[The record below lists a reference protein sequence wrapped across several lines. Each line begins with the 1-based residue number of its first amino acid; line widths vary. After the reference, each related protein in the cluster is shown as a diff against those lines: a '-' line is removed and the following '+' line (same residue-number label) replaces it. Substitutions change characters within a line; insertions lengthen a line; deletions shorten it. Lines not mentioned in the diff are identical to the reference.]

1 MTTRRFTITTRW
13 LRPLAAWFLVFALA
27 ACGGTTTAP
36 DGGGGGEETGG
47 EEQQDDQQWELL
59 LPDGTSIVGTSA
71 VQANDVTIALS
82 DSEPAGWSVT
92 LVTDVPLST
101 AEAGYY
107 DSQNVSNQVTGT
119 LTNPSAQTCTVG
131 PSATGGDKSF
141 LTYAGLFDGVPA
153 GQGGVITTC
162 FGSTDQETFTF
173 AFGAF

>member
-1 MTTRRFTITTRW
+1 MTKRW
-13 LRPLAAWFLVFALA
+13 LRPLGAWFLVFALA

-36 DGGGGGEETGG
+36 DGGGGGGDGGGG
-47 EEQQDDQQWELL
+47 EEEEQQWELL

-71 VQANDVTIALS
+71 VQTDDVTIVLS
-82 DSEPAGWSVT
+82 ASEPADWSVT
-92 LVTDVPLST
+92 FVTDVPLST

-119 LTNPSAQTCTVG
+119 VTNPSAQTCTAG
-131 PSATGGDKSF
+131 PGATGGDKSF

-153 GQGGVITTC
+153 GQGGVIATC
-162 FGSTDQETFTF
+162 FGAATQETYQV